1 MKNKAVTYLLG
12 AVVVVLWGLILYR
25 VFAAVGGDDDEA
37 PIVSTIKTKEAYNDF
52 AIPKD
57 TSKLLLNYRDP
68 FGLVKQKDTAIT
80 PIRRAVSGPGTAKA
94 KPAAPAFNWSFIQ
107 YSGYIR
113 NPASKKMITM
123 VVINGQNFTM
133 TDGDSR
139 AGVKLFKNMR
149 DSIKIGFQGKTKFI
163 TIKPATL

>member
-12 AVVVVLWGLILYR
+12 AVVIVVWGLILYR
-25 VFAAVGGDDDEA
+25 VFAAVGGDDDEIPVVN
-37 PIVSTIKTKEAYNDF
+37 PIKSKEAYNDF

-68 FGLVKQKDTAIT
+68 FGLVKQKDTATISV
-80 PIRRAVSGPGTAKA
+80 RRNISSQATGRPRSV
-94 KPAAPAFNWSFIQ
+94 APAFNWGFIQ

-133 TDGDSR
+133 TEGDTR